1 MTYNFAAYICETIMI
16 IVVTKLLLLNEHG
29 VDFFVEIIP
38 HFFGTNLDHSGHL
51 FLLLN
56 EN

>member
-16 IVVTKLLLLNEHG
+16 IVVTKLLLLYEHG